1 MNLTGV
7 IYGGIVVL
15 WLCYLVPLALRRYD
29 DASRA
34 RSVERF
40 SDAMRGL
47 GRADAVDPPLHAPV
61 VWVAPQAQHRAA
73 RLAARRR
80 RRVLVLLL
88 LGAAATAAVC
98 FLGLA
103 PWWAMSI
110 PAGLVVAFLVVAR
123 VQVARTRTRTWESAL
138 VAGGVAPMGDPPDEH
153 PTVVLDA
160 VAEQVRPPQQ
170 QVVAATVPT
179 EGGEAL
185 WDPVPVTLPTYVS
198 KPAAPRRASP
208 AQAMMHSGS
217 PGDPDASSPVLEPV
231 GEPAEPAPARA
242 VGD

>member
-1 MNLTGV
+1 M

-29 DASRA
+29 DASKA

-47 GRADAVDPPLHAPV
+47 GRADAVDPPLPAPV
-61 VWVAPQAQHRAA
+61 AWVDPQAQHLGA

-80 RRVLVLLL
+80 RRVLLLL
-88 LGAAATAAVC
+88 LVGAAATAAVC

-103 PWWAMSI
+103 PWWAMAI
-110 PAGLVVAFLVVAR
+110 PAGLVVGFLVVAR

-138 VAGGVAPMGDPPDEH
+138 AAGGVAPMGDPPDEQ

-160 VAEQVRPPQQ
+160 VAEQVHLPQQ
-170 QVVAATVPT
+170 QVVAAAVPT

-198 KPAAPRRASP
+198 KPAAPRDVA
-208 AQAMMHSGS
+208 AIDLDS
-217 PGDPDASSPVLEPV
+217 PGVWTSGRLPVDEAI
-231 GEPAEPAPARA
+231 EPAAERPEPASARA

>member
-1 MNLTGV
+1 MSLTGV

-29 DASRA
+29 DATRA

-47 GRADAVDPPLHAPV
+47 GRADAVDPPVRTPV
-61 VWVAPQAQHRAA
+61 AWVDPRAQQGAA
-73 RLAARRR
+73 RIAARRR
-80 RRVLVLLL
+80 RRVLGVLGF
-88 LGAAATAAVC
+88 GAAATAVVC
-98 FLGLA
+98 FVGLA

-110 PAGLVVAFLVVAR
+110 AAGLVVAFLVVAR

-138 VAGGVAPMGDPPDEH
+138 VAGEVAPMGDPPGKQ

-160 VAEQVRPPQQ
+160 VAEQVHLPQ
-170 QVVAATVPT
+170 QVVAAAVPT
-179 EGGEAL
+179 EGGAAL
-185 WDPVPVTLPTYVS
+185 WDPVPVTLPTYVF

-208 AQAMMHSGS
+208 QAMMHSSS
-217 PGDPDASSPVLEPV
+217 PSDRDASSPA
-231 GEPAEPAPARA
+231 GEPAEQAQAEQAPARA